1 MSQTLV
7 SIVIPTYQRAET
19 VKRALWSL
27 IDAPPT
33 RPYEVVVVDNASSDG
48 TEDVVAAASEHIT
61 DLHFHQWSENLGP
74 LENWRRGIE
83 LATGSW
89 LKIIWSDD
97 WVEPGTIDRMVSTA
111 EATGSTTVTCGARLH
126 HQDRIVDW
134 YTNPIGVLTPETVA
148 EALLALPAQLP
159 ASPSAALVRRE
170 QALAGLTSVNLPEEC
185 ASSAIGPDVVLTY
198 WDVFN
203 GGQGMHIDE
212 PLVNFGLPD
221 DSITL
226 SSRRG
231 MLLGCYASSL
241 WALLEAADVQI
252 SDRVMRRLRHR
263 GTLASLL
270 GAREGVVPASRK
282 FSMTA
287 AAADAGGVARYA
299 VTVRRRGKA

>member
-1 MSQTLV
+1 MSQSLV
-7 SIVIPTYQRAET
+7 SVVIPTYQRAET
-19 VKRALWSL
+19 VRRALRSL
-27 IDAPPT
+27 IDAPPN

-48 TEDVVAAASEHIT
+48 TEDVVAAASEHIPN
-61 DLHFHQWSENLGP
+61 LHFHQWSENLGP

-97 WVEPGTIDRMVSTA
+97 WVEPGAIDRLVSTA
-111 EATGSTTVTCGARLH
+111 ETTGATTVTCGARLH

-134 YTNPIGVLTPETVA
+134 YTNPIGPLTPEAVA
-148 EALLALPAQLP
+148 EALLTLPAQLP
-159 ASPSAALVRRE
+159 ASPSAAVVRRE
-170 QALAGLTSVNLPEEC
+170 QALEGLATVNLPEEC
-185 ASSAIGPDVVLTY
+185 ATSAIGPDVVLTY
-198 WDVFN
+198 WDIFN
-203 GGQGMHIDE
+203 GGQGIHIDE

-231 MLLGCYASSL
+231 MLLGCYAASL

-252 SDRVMRRLRHR
+252 SDRTMRRLRHR

-270 GAREGVVPASRK
+270 GARAGAAPASRK
-282 FSMTA
+282 FSMAA
-287 AAADAGGVARYA
+287 AAADVSGVARYA
-299 VTVRRRGKA
+299 VANRRRGRA